1 MAPRKPGRAYYYRMR
16 TPEKRLETYVKLA
29 AIMAAVVVLG
39 LIVAFGSVIL
49 PGEGD
54 DAPPQASTSA
64 PAPAAPEMAPGNAAL
79 YRGSDKP
86 GLAPSGP
93 ERLRDC
99 ADCPPLVSVPAGS
112 FIMGTHGDGP
122 SGGLASETPAH
133 GVTFRSRF
141 ALEQTEVTRGQFAA
155 FVKETGYQAA
165 GCVVFDG
172 TSWVLDRSRSW
183 RDPGFFQDDEHPVV
197 CVSRQDADA
206 YLKWLSD
213 KAGVPYR
220 LPSESEW
227 EYAARAGNADAYV
240 WGADQTA
247 ACVHAN
253 VADASLMGKSKGR
266 PTSMYFACDGHYAFT
281 APVGKYQLN
290 AFGLSDMLGN
300 VREIVAD
307 CWSAD
312 YKGAP
317 TDGAAHTGGECTAGV
332 SRGGGWFDPPANL
345 RTARRLKT
353 ETNER
358 RSDQGFRAA
367 RDIRAP

>member
-1 MAPRKPGRAYYYRMR
+1 MAPKKPGRAYYYRMR
-16 TPEKRLETYVKLA
+16 TPERRLETYVKLA

-39 LIVAFGSVIL
+39 LIVAFGSAIL
-49 PGEGD
+49 LGNGD
-54 DAPPQASTSA
+54 EPPQASPAA
-64 PAPAAPEMAPGNAAL
+64 PAPASIDTPQEDAATDAAADSLNPPPASPEQ
-79 YRGSDKP
+79 
-86 GLAPSGP
+86 
-93 ERLRDC
+93 LRDC

-112 FIMGTHGDGP
+112 FIMGTGGM
-122 SGGLASETPAH
+122 GTAEGLASEMPAH
-133 GVTFRSRF
+133 GVTFRNRF
-141 ALEQTEVTRGQFAA
+141 ALQQTEVTRGQFAA
-155 FVKETGYQAA
+155 FVKDTGYQTA
-165 GCVVFDG
+165 GCVAFDG
-172 TSWVLDRSRSW
+172 TSWVLDRSKSW

-197 CVSRQDADA
+197 CVSQKDAMA
-206 YLKWLSD
+206 YLKWLTD
-213 KAGVPYR
+213 KTGVPYR

-227 EYAARAGNADAYV
+227 EYAARAGNTDAYI
-240 WGADQTA
+240 WGNDQTA

-253 VADASLMGKSKGR
+253 VADASLMGKATGR
-266 PTSMYFACDGHYAFT
+266 PTSLYFACDGHYAFT
-281 APVGKYQLN
+281 APVGKYQRN
-290 AFGLSDMLGN
+290 AFGLNDMLGN

-317 TDGAAHTGGECTAGV
+317 ADGTARTDGECVAGV

-353 ETNER
+353 EANER